1 MFCIAKYAHY
11 LNLNDYETR
20 PPFILDH
27 RRHEG
32 VRAAAERRARAV
44 GYGVGHRRALHG
56 DLVQALALRFEVRRH
71 GERLAGAVPATT
83 MKNKTRHVL
92 DTHTRK
98 PSRSPPKDV
107 HDCKNS
113 MSYSNPLRPAFK
125 MGEPV
130 CVLVLVS

>member
-83 MKNKTRHVL
+83 MKNKTKTFVK
-92 DTHTRK
+92 THTRGTLEV
-98 PSRSPPKDV
+98 PSKACP
-107 HDCKNS
+107 
-113 MSYSNPLRPAFK
+113 
-125 MGEPV
+125 
-130 CVLVLVS
+130 